1 MEVKILRLGKEDA
14 DKFVSLIVVFEDAF
28 EMKNFQAPQPDYLK
42 ALLAQ
47 PQFIVYVAID
57 SGIVVGGL
65 TAHILPSYYSRPPVV
80 YIYDLAVKRG
90 YQRKGIGKM
99 LIAHIKNDCENA
111 GMQEIF
117 VQANMEDSHAID
129 FYRLTGGI
137 PESVIHFSYPLK
149 H

>member
-1 MEVKILRLGKEDA
+1 MEILKLGKEDTNRFA
-14 DKFVSLIVVFEDAF
+14 SLIFIFEDAF
-28 EMKNFQAPQPDYLK
+28 EMKNFQAPQPDYLR

-57 SGIVVGGL
+57 GGIVVGGL
-65 TAHILPSYYSRPPVV
+65 IAHILPSYYSRPPEV

-90 YQRKGIGKM
+90 HQRKGIGKM

-117 VQANMEDSHAID
+117 VQANIEDSHAID

-137 PESVIHFSYPLK
+137 PEPVIHFSYPLK